1 MELLKSNKS
10 DAAILPEPF
19 VTMGQASGLHVLSST
34 AQAGI
39 NPFILAFPQDVISQK
54 SEEISAMY
62 KAYDE
67 AVAYMK
73 SQDQSDII
81 DLIIEEVGYPEE
93 MKDEIQI
100 PDYVPAYQVDV
111 EQVKAAFDWAKERG
125 LLNKDIS
132 PEEVIS
138 DVIFKR

>member
-1 MELLKSNKS
+1 M
-10 DAAILPEPF
+10 
-19 VTMGQASGLHVLSST
+19 
-34 AQAGI
+34 
-39 NPFILAFPQDVISQK
+39 
-54 SEEISAMY
+54 
-62 KAYDE
+62 
-67 AVAYMK
+67 
-73 SQDQSDII
+73 
-81 DLIIEEVGYPEE
+81 IIEEVGYPEE

-111 EQVKAAFDWAKERG
+111 EQVKAAFDWAKEKG